1 MTKWALLVSLIV
13 VLLVAVK
20 RLKRLMYLAMT
31 IFGFDAGLL
40 ATVWVRQLILLST
53 FCVYVFVL

>member
-13 VLLVAVK
+13 VLLVAIK

-40 ATVWVRQLILLST
+40 ATVWVKQFILNMLWS
-53 FCVYVFVL
+53 VR